1 MSSGYDVLIIGAG
14 SAGCVL
20 AARLSEDPSC
30 RVLLIEAGPDY
41 RSADLP
47 ADLADGLHGTS
58 TATHDW
64 GLVGT
69 GVAGAPPLSLPRGK
83 VTGGSSAVNA
93 TFALRGHPADYDGWG
108 LPGWAFADVLPAFA
122 RLERD
127 LDFGEAGG
135 YHGSNG
141 PLPVRRYPASEQ
153 SALTQAFTG
162 ALAAA
167 GLPRVADHNAPGAV
181 GVGPLPVNCLDGRR
195 ISTALAYLEPARG
208 RPNLTVLAGR
218 QVKEILIRSQRAIG
232 ARLGRPDEAVHADE
246 VIVCAGAYLS
256 PVLLLRSGLGPAA
269 DLAALG
275 RPLVAD
281 LPGVGANLADHPAVA
296 VDLPCPP
303 PGGDPAIF
311 QLVATA
317 YSSAADRRS
326 GPPDLQLM
334 TCGPYPAADGRHGG
348 MIAAALLKPA
358 SRGRVRLR
366 SLDPDAAPGIDLGYY
381 REPGDLDRI
390 LEGLRLADAA
400 AADPAGAGLTGGERH
415 GPGRRVIADDAA
427 AAAWIRTATWSY
439 HHPVGTCAMGLDPAA
454 GAVVGPDARVHG
466 VAGLSVADASILP
479 DIPSANT
486 NLPVIMAAE
495 HIAAAR
501 SAAGPARRSLPD
513 RGREPRPGE
522 PGGHLPGHP
531 RGGLQVETA

>member
-1 MSSGYDVLIIGAG
+1 MTSGYDVLIVGAG

-20 AARLSEDPSC
+20 AARLSEDPAC
-30 RVLLIEAGPDY
+30 RVLLAEAGPDY
-41 RSADLP
+41 PAAAVP
-47 ADLADGLHGTS
+47 ADLADGRHGTS
-58 TATHDW
+58 TASHDW
-64 GLVGT
+64 GLHGT

-93 TFALRGHPADYDGWG
+93 TFALRGHPADYDGWA
-108 LPGWAFADVLPAFA
+108 LPGWAFADVLPSFA

-127 LDFGEAGG
+127 LDFGPAA
-135 YHGSNG
+135 YHGSDG
-141 PLPVRRYPASEQ
+141 PVPVRRYLGGEQ
-153 SALTQAFTG
+153 SGLTQVIAE
-162 ALAAA
+162 ALAAT
-167 GLPRVADHNAPGAV
+167 GFPPVADHNAPGAV
-181 GVGPLPVNCLDGRR
+181 GVGPLPVNCVDGRR

-208 RPNLTVLAGR
+208 RANLTVRAGR
-218 QVKEILIRSQRAIG
+218 PVREILIRGGRATG
-232 ARLGRPDEAVHADE
+232 ARLDGPDEVIGADE

-256 PVLLLRSGLGPAA
+256 PVLLLRSGVGPAA

-275 RPLVAD
+275 RPVVAD

-317 YSSAADRRS
+317 YSSTSHRG

-334 TCGPYPAADGRHGG
+334 TCGPYPAADGRYGG

-366 SLDPDAAPGIDLGYY
+366 SLDPGAAPEIDLGYY
-381 REPGDLDRI
+381 REPSDLDRI
-390 LEGLRLADAA
+390 REGLRLADAA
-400 AADPAGAGLTGGERH
+400 AADPAVASLAGGERL
-415 GPGRRVIADDAA
+415 GPDRRTVADDGL
-427 AAAWIRTATWSY
+427 AAAWIRSATWSY
-439 HHPVGTCAMGLDPAA
+439 HHPVGTCAMGLDPAT

-466 VAGLSVADASILP
+466 VAGLSVVDASILP

-495 HIAAAR
+495 HVAAAR
-501 SAAGPARRSLPD
+501 RHPQATGQPGRATGQQPLATRS
-513 RGREPRPGE
+513 
-522 PGGHLPGHP
+522 
-531 RGGLQVETA
+531 